1 MSQQNNTG
9 GPRAGFRLSRRG
21 WGGLIAAVVAILLAV
36 AVLVG
41 LSIGKHSG
49 NQDTAGGE
57 KTETS
62 ASASASPSWAAD
74 KDKRARDVATKFTN
88 IWFAEIEPINPSYTY
103 DQWRQ
108 DITQYMTAE
117 LSNERIAPYSRPG
130 GKVTS
135 VTQKK
140 VLGAATAI
148 YTVRTTEAGS
158 VDLKITE
165 WGGSLKVD
173 SVEDSSKSGD

>member
-1 MSQQNNTG
+1 MSQENNTEQTRSG
-9 GPRAGFRLSRRG
+9 SRFRLSRRG

-41 LSIGKHSG
+41 LSIGKHSA
-49 NQDTAGGE
+49 NQDTDGGE
-57 KTETS
+57 KT
-62 ASASASPSWAAD
+62 SASASPSWAAD
-74 KDKRARDVATKFTN
+74 KDKRAKKVATKFTN
-88 IWFAEIEPINPSYTY
+88 IWFAEIEPVNPSYTY

>member
-1 MSQQNNTG
+1 MSQENNTG
-9 GPRAGFRLSRRG
+9 QTRSVSRFRLSRRG

-41 LSIGKHSG
+41 LSIGKHSA

-57 KTETS
+57 ET
-62 ASASASPSWAAD
+62 SASASPSWAAD
-74 KDKRARDVATKFTN
+74 KDKRAKDVATKFTN
-88 IWFAEIEPINPSYTY
+88 IWFSEIEPINPSYTY

-108 DITQYMTAE
+108 DVTQYMTAD
-117 LSNERIAPYSRPG
+117 LSNERTAPYSRPG

-173 SVEDSSKSGD
+173 SVQDSSKSGD

>member
-9 GPRAGFRLSRRG
+9 ETRAGFRLSRRG

-41 LSIGKHSG
+41 LSIGKHSA
-49 NQDTAGGE
+49 NQDTAGGDQ
-57 KTETS
+57 TS

-74 KDKRARDVATKFTN
+74 QDKRAKDVATKFTN

-108 DITQYMTAE
+108 DITQYMTAD

-140 VLGAATAI
+140 ILGAATAI

>member
-9 GPRAGFRLSRRG
+9 ETRAGFRLSRRG

-41 LSIGKHSG
+41 LSIGKHSA
-49 NQDTAGGE
+49 NQDTAEGE

-62 ASASASPSWAAD
+62 ASASASPSWAAR

-108 DITQYMTAE
+108 DITQYMTAD
-117 LSNERIAPYSRPG
+117 LSNAKQDPSRTG
-130 GKVTS
+130 EKATS
-135 VTQKK
+135 VTQRK
-140 VLGAATAI
+140 
-148 YTVRTTEAGS
+148 
-158 VDLKITE
+158 
-165 WGGSLKVD
+165 
-173 SVEDSSKSGD
+173 VEDSSTAVYTVRLEKGDSWDLTITDDEGDLKIDSIQPSSMTHD